1 MMNFK
6 EYISND
12 ISEKKVLIDLLP
24 KNTARRKEK
33 FINTLVEIK
42 DKYQD
47 TKGSLSKFI
56 NYKYEKL
63 LPKKTNKNTTSEEKE
78 LEKLNELLT
87 LGNPLTTLYEK
98 MGFDLIL
105 YDLMHY
111 YDNKLETV
119 NQKICEFITL
129 INEADGN
136 VSLDDFKL
144 NVYEYLYVKNIY
156 ESLILKKTNCGNDVY
171 EMIYWKCPKVIE
183 YIIINLRM
191 VVRKNERK
199 INNYVTNKY
208 RTLMKEH
215 GFNEYNEIVERV
227 KVLKN
232 NILEKNSLDEYEIV
246 NMFLGGKLDINSLMN
261 GKDADCNFFMIHPI
275 DLSVQKNYE
284 GFVKTIKTLKFGL
297 EEYLVY
303 LEYKKFLDEF
313 KNKYSKYVANTDKTV
328 KLNETK
334 NKQNE
339 IIKLEN
345 KISKLR
351 VNKYMSNIKELENSL
366 TGKDN
371 DKIFEQEILLEGL
384 YKKYTELNEIYFDEK
399 IKSFIKQNT
408 YVSDIFEIYDA
419 YPYFN
424 KKMIKKV
431 FEEENEEEIN
441 NIRFKMKDFIYNP
454 HRKIIDMISIFIDKN
469 VPQLLMNGYRFEN
482 LNINEESFEDD
493 NINNIFE
500 KCNRIII
507 AEKVGKF
514 KLSLDEI
521 NFLKNVD
528 ELKQKDLI

>member
-6 EYISND
+6 EYIVND

-24 KNTARRKEK
+24 KNTSRRKEK

-42 DKYQD
+42 EKYQD

-63 LPKKTNKNTTSEEKE
+63 LPQQHNKNTNSEESE
-78 LEKLNELLT
+78 LAKLNKLLT

-98 MGFDLIL
+98 MGFDLLL

-119 NQKICEFITL
+119 NQKICEFINL
-129 INEADGN
+129 IKEAEGN
-136 VSLDDFKL
+136 IKLDDFKL
-144 NVYEYLYVKNIY
+144 NVYEYIYMKNIY
-156 ESLILKKTNCGNDVY
+156 DSLILKTTNCNNDVY
-171 EMIYWKCPKVIE
+171 ETIYWKCPKVIE
-183 YIIINLRM
+183 YIIINLRI

-208 RTLMKEH
+208 KNLMKEYN
-215 GFNEYNEIVERV
+215 FNDYNEIVERV

-232 NILEKNSLDEYEIV
+232 NILEKKSLDEYEIV
-246 NMFLGGKLDINSLMN
+246 NMFLEGKLDINSLMN
-261 GKDADCNFFMIHPI
+261 GKDSDSQFFIIHPI
-275 DLSVQKNYE
+275 DLSVEKTNE
-284 GFVKTIKTLKFGL
+284 SFVKTIKTLKYGL

-313 KNKYSKYVANTDKTV
+313 KNKYNKYVTSTDKTT

-334 NKQNE
+334 NKNSE
-339 IIKLEN
+339 IMKLEN
-345 KISKLR
+345 RISKLR
-351 VNKYMSNIKELENSL
+351 VNKYMTNIKELDNAL
-366 TGKDN
+366 TRKDN
-371 DKIFEQEILLEGL
+371 DKIFAQEILLEEL

-431 FEEENEEEIN
+431 FEEEQEEEID

-454 HRKIIDMISIFIDKN
+454 HRKIIDMIPIFIEKN

-521 NFLKNVD
+521 NFLKNVH